1 MVTSRRGFLA
11 RSFAGGAT
19 LLAAP
24 PPGRLPGL
32 AAIAG
37 PLLKPPR
44 LHEGD
49 TVGLINPTQSDLG
62 RADLEV
68 ATANLQQLGLKVRCG
83 RALAECLDG
92 ADVSD
97 AGRAAE
103 VNALFADPS
112 VKALM
117 PLRGGFG
124 SARLLPHLDYALIRH
139 HPKVLVGFSDAVALL
154 LAIQVRTGLVT
165 FHGPMAVSSWAP
177 FGVAQLR
184 RLLFDAE
191 ATRMVNP
198 APPGSGGAAASIRTL
213 APGRARGR
221 LLGGNL
227 TVLSSMVGSPYLGGV
242 QGSILFLEEVREP
255 LSEVDRMMTQL
266 EQAGILPR
274 IRGLVFG
281 ECSRCSAPQIN
292 GSLTLDAV
300 LLSHVRA
307 LGIPAWRGSRIG
319 HGEGQFT
326 VPLGVD
332 AEIDAGAGSIQLL
345 EPAVS

>member
-1 MVTSRRGFLA
+1 R
-11 RSFAGGAT
+11 
-19 LLAAP
+19 
-24 PPGRLPGL
+24 
-32 AAIAG
+32 
-37 PLLKPPR
+37 
-44 LHEGD
+44 EGD
-49 TVGLINPTQSDLG
+49 TVGLINPVQSDLG
-62 RADLEV
+62 RGDLEGAV
-68 ATANLQQLGLKVRCG
+68 SNLQQLGLKVRCG
-83 RALAECLDG
+83 RALAACLQG
-92 ADVSD
+92 GSVSN
-97 AGRAAE
+97 AERAAE
-103 VNALFADPS
+103 VNELFADPS

-124 SARLLPHLDYALIRH
+124 CSRLLPYLDYELIRR

-154 LAIQVRTGLVT
+154 LAIHVRTGLVT
-165 FHGPMAVSSWAP
+165 FHGPMAVSSWAA

-184 RLLFDAE
+184 RLLFAGE
-191 ATRMVNP
+191 ATRLVNP
-198 APPGSGGAAASIRTL
+198 APAASDGSPIRTL

-242 QGSILFLEEVREP
+242 QGAILFLEEVREP

-266 EQAGILPR
+266 DQAGILPR

-292 GSLTLDAV
+292 ESLTLDGV
-300 LLSHVRA
+300 LLSHVRP

-326 VPLGVD
+326 VPLGVR
-332 AEIDAGAGSIQLL
+332 AEIDAAAGSIQLL